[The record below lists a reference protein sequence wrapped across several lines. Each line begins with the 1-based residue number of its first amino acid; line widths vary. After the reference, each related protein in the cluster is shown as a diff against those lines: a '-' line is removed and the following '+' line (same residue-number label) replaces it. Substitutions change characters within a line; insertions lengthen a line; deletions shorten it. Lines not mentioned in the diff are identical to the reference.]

1 MNTDGRAQSHMTSSR
16 SRFVGTT
23 EKPVEGEGKKKG
35 CQGYFRLSRGGE
47 GGTNLFIKKFSG
59 VSSLIARYISRGIY
73 KPRWVK
79 QLNSRVQT
87 IYVKQ

>member
-1 MNTDGRAQSHMTSSR
+1 MYPLKCEIVIRMWSNVNTDGRAQSHVTSSR

-47 GGTNLFIKKFSG
+47 GTNLFIKKFSG

-73 KPRWVK
+73 
-79 QLNSRVQT
+79 
-87 IYVKQ
+87 

>member
-35 CQGYFRLSRGGE
+35 GQGYFRLSRGGRG

-73 KPRWVK
+73 
-79 QLNSRVQT
+79 
-87 IYVKQ
+87 

>member
-35 CQGYFRLSRGGE
+35 GQGYLRLSRGGRRGG

-73 KPRWVK
+73 
-79 QLNSRVQT
+79 
-87 IYVKQ
+87 

>member
-1 MNTDGRAQSHMTSSR
+1 MNVNVNTDGRAQSHVTSSR

-35 CQGYFRLSRGGE
+35 GQGYFRLSKGGR

-73 KPRWVK
+73 
-79 QLNSRVQT
+79 
-87 IYVKQ
+87 